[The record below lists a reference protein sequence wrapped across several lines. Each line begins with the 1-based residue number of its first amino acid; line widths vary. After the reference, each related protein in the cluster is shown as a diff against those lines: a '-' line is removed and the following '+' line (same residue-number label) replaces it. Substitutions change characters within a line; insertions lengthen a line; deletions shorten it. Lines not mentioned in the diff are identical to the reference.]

1 MALRF
6 ALLLAAL
13 LPLGCVRVTAPV
25 LPLAESGK
33 LVVATLNGPATWF
46 EDAQERPAG
55 FEHDLALAFAREA
68 KAELFYLFVDSPA
81 AAERALRDKRAHLAA
96 ALLPRHLDLPGGNTW
111 GPSYRQAQNQLI
123 WRAADPRP
131 AQLKDLAGKRIGVIA
146 DSFADELLAKPAAVP
161 GQLERLP
168 ADATAAELL
177 RRLAAGELDA
187 AILDSAR
194 FTIERKHFP
203 QLEVAFPIGKPVD
216 YAWRVGTV
224 DQGRLLGL
232 MKPFF
237 ERVAR
242 DGTLRRLEERWFG
255 HAERITTVD
264 ASAFLERIETTLP
277 PLLPQFVEAGRLTG
291 VDWRLLAAIAYQ
303 ESHWDPQATSPT
315 GVRGLMMLTEETA
328 QRMSVTDRLD
338 PWQSIVGGAGYWL
351 LLASQLPDRIPEPD
365 RTFLALAAYNLGL
378 GHLEDAR
385 ILAQRRGLSPD
396 KWEDVKLALPGLADP
411 EVFRTLRLGFARGRE
426 ALHFVDNVRNYRDM
440 LDRLAPKGQLTP
452 AKPAPAQRA
461 AATGPGGR

>member
-13 LPLGCVRVTAPV
+13 LPLACVKVATPV
-25 LPLAESGK
+25 VPLAEGGR
-33 LVVATLNGPATWF
+33 LVVVTLNGPATWF
-46 EDAQERPAG
+46 EDAQERPTG

-68 KAELFYLFVDSPA
+68 KVELSYLFVDSPA
-81 AAERALRDKRAHLAA
+81 AAERALRERRAHLAA
-96 ALLPRHLDLPGGNTW
+96 ALLPRHLDLPGGNAW
-111 GPSYRQAQNQLI
+111 GPSYRRAQNQLI
-123 WRAADPRP
+123 WRSADPRP
-131 AQLKDLAGKRIGVIA
+131 AQPKDLEGKRIGVIT

-161 GQLERLP
+161 GRLERLP

-177 RRLAAGELDA
+177 GGLAAGKLDG

-203 QLEVAFPIGKPVD
+203 QLDVAFPIGKPVD
-216 YAWRVGTV
+216 YAWRVGSV
-224 DQGRLLGL
+224 DQGKLLAL

-237 ERVAR
+237 ERIAR
-242 DGTLRRLEERWFG
+242 DGTLRRIEERWFG
-255 HAERITTVD
+255 HAERITAVD
-264 ASAFLERIETTLP
+264 ASAFLERTETTLP
-277 PLLPQFVEAGRLTG
+277 ALLPLFLEAGTRTG
-291 VDWRLLAAIAYQ
+291 IDWRLLAAIAYQ
-303 ESHWDPQATSPT
+303 ESHWDASATSPT

-328 QRMSVTDRLD
+328 ERMGVTDRLD

-351 LLASQLPDRIPEPD
+351 LLSTQLPERIPEPD

-385 ILAQRRGLSPD
+385 VLAQRRGLSPD

-440 LDRLAPKGQLTP
+440 LERVAPGGQLMP
-452 AKPAPAQRA
+452 AKTPPAQRA
-461 AATGPGGR
+461 AGTGPGGK

>member
-1 MALRF
+1 MALRL

-25 LPLAESGK
+25 LPLAEGGK
-33 LVVATLNGPATWF
+33 VVVATLNGPATWF

-55 FEHDLALAFAREA
+55 FEHDLALAFSREA
-68 KAELFYLFVDSPA
+68 GVRLEYLFVDSPA
-81 AAERALRDKRAHLAA
+81 AAEKALREKRAHLAA
-96 ALLPRHLDLPGGNTW
+96 ALLPRHLDLPGGNAW
-111 GPSYRQAQNQLI
+111 GPSYRRAQNQLV
-123 WRAADPRP
+123 WRIADPKPERP
-131 AQLKDLAGKRIGVIA
+131 KDLEDKRVGVIA
-146 DSFADELLAKPAAVP
+146 DSFADELLAKPASIP
-161 GQLERLP
+161 GRLERLP

-177 RRLAAGELDA
+177 DRLASGKLDA
-187 AILDSAR
+187 AVLDSAR

-203 QLEVAFPIGKPVD
+203 QLDVAFAVGKPVD

-224 DQGRLLGL
+224 DQARLLGL
-232 MKPFF
+232 MHPFF
-237 ERVAR
+237 ERMAR

-255 HAERITTVD
+255 HAERITAID
-264 ASAFLERIETTLP
+264 ASAFLERIDNRLP
-277 PLLPQFVEAGRLTG
+277 ALLPLFLQAGTLTG

-440 LDRLAPKGQLTP
+440 LDRVAPAGKPVPVRG
-452 AKPAPAQRA
+452 PAPQRA
-461 AATGPGGR
+461 AGTGPGGR